1 MRSKLY
7 SLNMISSW
15 GSLRP
20 PWTVTHQA
28 SPSMGFSRQEYWHG
42 TYALLQGIFPTQ
54 GSTHISYV
62 SCVGRWVL
70 YHLRSLPRSL
80 LRSSMSSQHLNTAEL
95 SIPVWIGNLKMLGAT
110 AILGLIPWWW
120 QLAGSELQ
128 QPRDRACALQFTTPL
143 DPKCR
148 DCLRVRILPPYALT
162 SQGQSMFWIVLLG
175 LLKVIPIGK
184 IMQGNCVCH
193 LSNHVH
199 S

>member
-1 MRSKLY
+1 MGVFATPMDCK
-7 SLNMISSW
+7 
-15 GSLRP
+15 P
-20 PWTVTHQA
+20 P
-28 SPSMGFSRQEYWHG
+28 GFSIHG
-42 TYALLQGIFPTQ
+42 ILQARILAWYLCPPPGDLPDPGIYAHLL
-54 GSTHISYV
+54 
-62 SCVGRWVL
+62 CLLRWQVL
-70 YHLRSLPRSL
+70 YHLRSL

-95 SIPVWIGNLKMLGAT
+95 SILVWIGNLKMLEAT

-148 DCLRVRILPPYALT
+148 DCLRVRILPPHALM
-162 SQGQSMFWIVLLG
+162 SQGQSVFWIVLLG